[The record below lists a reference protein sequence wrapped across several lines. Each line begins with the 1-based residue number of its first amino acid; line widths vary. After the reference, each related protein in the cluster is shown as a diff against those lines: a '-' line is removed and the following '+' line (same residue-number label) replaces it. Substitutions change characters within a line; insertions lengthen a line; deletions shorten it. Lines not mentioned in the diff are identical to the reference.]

1 MARKA
6 IRVDKDEKKVNF
18 PEFSVDDPM
27 VYMLFEET
35 KAADYEETFNS
46 MLHIGA
52 LAMLN
57 SDIQHLIDTSEREV
71 YPRLERFKLMYER
84 RKVRFEETSMAK
96 GEEGEENIVDMLSD
110 FAKANGWSDD
120 IVQSGKIKGNL
131 EGNKTGDVLATIEMH
146 PIDGGPLENT
156 VVGLEVKFEKS
167 MQFGDPEQFNVETG
181 RPMDKGF
188 KASDHK
194 TAWSQLLETKANRDS
209 PFSIIVFDKRLMSTS
224 VSKAVDEVA
233 YLPGIPGFVV
243 TVDSQSGDYTNLKL
257 VYRIARDMAIHHS
270 RGDLDV
276 DVQVIEMIA
285 KRMLHYLGDAKKVS
299 AKVRSHA
306 KSTVRMNQ
314 EVQKLLNHAVQHAE
328 YTEEFL
334 RRYLTTKKLTPVDFA
349 EFYFAHPVAESLRES
364 SDSEAE
370 FAKELNE

>member
-6 IRVDKDEKKVNF
+6 IRVDKDEKKINF
-18 PEFSVDDPM
+18 PEFSIDDPM

-84 RKVRFEETSMAK
+84 RKARFEETSMAK
-96 GEEGEENIVDMLSD
+96 GEEGEANIVDMLSD
-110 FAKANGWSDD
+110 FAKGNGWSDD

-131 EGNKTGDVLATIEMH
+131 EGNKTGDVLATIEMF
-146 PIDGGPLENT
+146 PKDGGALEDT

-209 PFSIIVFDKRLMSTS
+209 PFSIIVFDKRLMSPS

-243 TVDSQSGDYTNLKL
+243 TIDSQSGDYTNLKL
-257 VYRIARDMAIHHS
+257 LYRIARDMAIHHS

-276 DVQVIEMIA
+276 DKQVIEMVA
-285 KRMLHYLGDAKKVS
+285 KRMLHYLGDAKKIS
-299 AKVRSHA
+299 SKVRKHVTDA
-306 KSTVRMNQ
+306 VKMNK
-314 EVQKLLNHAVQHAE
+314 EVQKLLVHAVAHAE

-349 EFYFAHPVAESLRES
+349 EFYFAHPAAERLRES

-370 FAKELNE
+370 FVKKLDE